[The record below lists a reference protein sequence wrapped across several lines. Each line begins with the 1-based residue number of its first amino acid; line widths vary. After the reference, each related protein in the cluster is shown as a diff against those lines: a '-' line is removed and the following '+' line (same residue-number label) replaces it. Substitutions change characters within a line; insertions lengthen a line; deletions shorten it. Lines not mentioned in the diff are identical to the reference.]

1 VELRRQQDQVLG
13 RGHRRSFERRASRQ
27 AKARQK
33 VINSPRKRPSDRHL
47 SETRTKKLVGESDKR
62 TDKSIADDT
71 DTSVNSSVSSD
82 KNDSLSFGSDTD
94 FLLGETYA
102 IIDPEV
108 KSDGWLSFG
117 SLLRLGIIK
126 AVTQAL
132 DEDVIE
138 KNVFFPVFTRYF
150 QSKGKAFENM
160 IADLLHHREENQNGG
175 APLILRVDVP
185 RLRQI
190 ANKRMGF

>member
-1 VELRRQQDQVLG
+1 
-13 RGHRRSFERRASRQ
+13 
-27 AKARQK
+27 
-33 VINSPRKRPSDRHL
+33 
-47 SETRTKKLVGESDKR
+47 LVGESDKR

-132 DEDVIE
+132 DEDIIE